1 MPAHFRKV
9 KSGPEDQVPE
19 TKLALDERGKNFLTE
34 TEMKRFLEAA
44 RRGRHGVRDHLLML
58 LAYRHGLRVS
68 ELVDLR
74 MKDLDWETGRLFVR
88 RKKGGLSTH
97 QPLEGDE
104 LRALR
109 AYLREREQRSDARS
123 PYLFLSE
130 RGPMTRQAINYLARE
145 ISQRAQLRFR
155 VHPHMLRHSTG
166 YYLANQGYD
175 TRLVQDY
182 LGHRNIAHTVK
193 YTRTAARRFEG
204 LWR

>member
-1 MPAHFRKV
+1 VVV
-9 KSGPEDQVPE
+9 KRRQTE
-19 TKLALDERGKNFLTE
+19 TKATGVAIDPRDKNFLTA
-34 TEMKRFLEAA
+34 TEMTRFLEAA

-68 ELVDLR
+68 ELVDVR
-74 MKDLDWETGRLFVR
+74 MKDLDWESARLFVR
-88 RKKGGLSTH
+88 RKKGSLSTH

-130 RGPMTRQAINYLARE
+130 RGPMTRQAINYLAQE
-145 ISQRAQLRFR
+145 IGRRAKLRFR

-182 LGHRNIAHTVK
+182 LGHKNIAHTVK